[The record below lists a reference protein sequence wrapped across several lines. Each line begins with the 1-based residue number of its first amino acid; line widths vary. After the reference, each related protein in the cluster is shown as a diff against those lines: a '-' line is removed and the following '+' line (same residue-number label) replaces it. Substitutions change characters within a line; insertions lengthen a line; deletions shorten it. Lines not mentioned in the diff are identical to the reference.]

1 MCFSHIAQARTKI
14 FYYVDFKNFWW
25 MVFNQDSKSIFH
37 SKPFLVFFILAT
49 FKILCIMSCCN
60 NTFYI
65 RDLKSFMGWWLMVG
79 RRWESFDSNLDTEHS
94 DGFTTISAW
103 HQLVITKERVPE
115 LSFLFISIMLWS
127 VRRANLDK
135 GGLECYCIHFPTWY
149 GKFFSDS
156 YSFVK
161 GCCYIRS
168 HVWRQRFES
177 WHNDTFQVFVI
188 VKLVKLSGYSP
199 GLSSSH
205 TYSAQPCLS
214 AILGWW
220 KTLVWSGWRSGS
232 CQGRSGLLGRAR
244 IATSSQNICQ
254 SKPWS

>member
-1 MCFSHIAQARTKI
+1 MEQYSSGMMLNLSDRESSLISYRATILSSISSWMTSFSSTNA
-14 FYYVDFKNFWW
+14 
-25 MVFNQDSKSIFH
+25 
-37 SKPFLVFFILAT
+37 KPENTLVFFILTT

-135 GGLECYCIHFPTWY
+135 GGLECYRIHFLPDMEN
-149 GKFFSDS
+149 FLQ
-156 YSFVK
+156 
-161 GCCYIRS
+161 IL
-168 HVWRQRFES
+168 
-177 WHNDTFQVFVI
+177 I
-188 VKLVKLSGYSP
+188 VL
-199 GLSSSH
+199 
-205 TYSAQPCLS
+205 
-214 AILGWW
+214 
-220 KTLVWSGWRSGS
+220 
-232 CQGRSGLLGRAR
+232 
-244 IATSSQNICQ
+244 
-254 SKPWS
+254 